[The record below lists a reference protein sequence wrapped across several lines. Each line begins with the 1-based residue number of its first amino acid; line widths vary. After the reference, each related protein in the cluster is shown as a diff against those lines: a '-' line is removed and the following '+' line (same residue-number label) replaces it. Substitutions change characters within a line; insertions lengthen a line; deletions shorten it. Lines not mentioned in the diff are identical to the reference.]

1 MAVRK
6 DAILQFLSERFPNTG
21 GVVSECNK
29 ELKKAGALRCES
41 QQKIP
46 WSTIGTAIDFRIR
59 CYFREVE
66 LPGAGS
72 LPMARLALHRL
83 VVPSSWDLMNEPV
96 RVVKPPPG
104 VLVGSSLVP
113 QNVTDEVID
122 AIFET
127 IATLQK
133 TVDGF
138 FEDFENE
145 LRRLKPTGRRLPRD
159 QEDVLG
165 RYCYV
170 MALFNASWFTLFNV
184 SESAETAVPYQ
195 RHFLTYPSPKKN
207 TAELLDFVEDAW
219 VDDLRS
225 LSWAFYDH
233 GFPRE
238 LLTRPTVSNPLFDI
252 GEGDL
257 VVDGCLV
264 EIKTTIQPKL
274 KREWLYQLLSY
285 ALTDREDSYKI
296 REVGVYFTRQQKFI
310 RWSILDLLSTLAKSD
325 VPSLQAL
332 RDDCANA
339 TSKELNDTSA

>member
-1 MAVRK
+1 MPVEQKAELSNGSLVYQFVR
-6 DAILQFLSERFPNTG
+6 ERFPNTKN
-21 GVVSECNK
+21 VVSECNK
-29 ELKKAGALRCES
+29 ELKRASTLRYES

-59 CYFREVE
+59 CYFPEVK
-66 LPGAGS
+66 LPGAAS
-72 LPMARLALHRL
+72 LPLAQFALHRL
-83 VVPSSWDLMNEPV
+83 VVPSSWDLLNEPT
-96 RVVKPPPG
+96 RIVKLPPG
-104 VLVGSSLVP
+104 VFIGSSWVP
-113 QNVTDEVID
+113 QNVTDEEVA
-122 AIFET
+122 AISET

-138 FEDFENE
+138 FKDFENE
-145 LRRLKPTGRRLPRD
+145 LRRLKPAGRRLPHD
-159 QEDVLG
+159 QEDILG

-170 MALFNASWFTLFNV
+170 MALFAANWFTW
-184 SESAETAVPYQ
+184 SAEPHPRQ
-195 RHFLTYPSPKKN
+195 FLTYPFPKRN
-207 TAELLDFVEDAW
+207 TAELLNLVEDAW

-233 GFPRE
+233 GFPCE

-264 EIKTTIQPKL
+264 EIKTTVQPKL

-285 ALTDREDSYKI
+285 ALTDREDNYKI